1 MTIES
6 ELIEATG
13 FSPRRNYPERQDYLA
28 ALARSVDQLADV
40 DFDGLSTEAAEWFN
54 AAARALSTKKT
65 IEDFPDAEEEAPAEE
80 AAPED
85 DAEAPIEDEEL
96 VEPEPE
102 PEPKKKPKPQPDV
115 LSPERLNLTPK
126 GKRSR
131 AGQKKVDPIREVK
144 KDATPPRPKR
154 TTKIE
159 YDKWGL
165 TVGSKNSEAA
175 TMFEN
180 ECRMIDCTNA
190 LGGGAFYNMLSRMV
204 REGHKLEKNADGT
217 IKLTFVKQKN

>member
-13 FSPRRNYPERQDYLA
+13 FTPRRNYPERQDYLA
-28 ALARSVDQLADV
+28 ALARSVDQLEDV

-54 AAARALSTKKT
+54 AAARALSAKKPL
-65 IEDFPDAEEEAPAEE
+65 EDFPDAEEEAPDEAES
-80 AAPED
+80 
-85 DAEAPIEDEEL
+85 PIEDEEL

-102 PEPKKKPKPQPDV
+102 PKAKAKPKPQPEI

-131 AGQKKVDPIREVK
+131 TGQKKVDPIKDVK
-144 KDATPPRPKR
+144 KGATPPRPKR

-180 ECRMIDCTNA
+180 ECRMIDCTNE
-190 LGGGAFYNMLSRMV
+190 LGGGTFYNLLSRMV

-217 IKLTFVKQKN
+217 VKLTFVKQKK